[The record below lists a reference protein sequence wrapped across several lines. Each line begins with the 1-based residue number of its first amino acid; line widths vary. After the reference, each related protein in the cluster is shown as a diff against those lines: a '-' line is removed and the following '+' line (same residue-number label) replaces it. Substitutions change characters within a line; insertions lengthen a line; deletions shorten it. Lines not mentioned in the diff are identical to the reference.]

1 MKFWEI
7 FFDKKNVSLFFLRV
21 FLCAH
26 IIIIRR
32 AQTRRE
38 SYKIRFAFDDDDRR
52 RRAWKEGT
60 LMEQQTTTTRDRDF
74 VTWGGRY
81 FLVLQQHVS
90 SSFQSFLF
98 LSFESFSLRVV
109 RVRLCLFSAHHGV
122 LISLSPPFLFLFLL
136 PSGVV
141 FVVVVVV
148 VFLSLSRARFRFC
161 CVAVVCFLQHVFLVR
176 DGRRDGA
183 AVYPADHRR

>member
-1 MKFWEI
+1 
-7 FFDKKNVSLFFLRV
+7 
-21 FLCAH
+21 
-26 IIIIRR
+26 
-32 AQTRRE
+32 
-38 SYKIRFAFDDDDRR
+38 
-52 RRAWKEGT
+52 
-60 LMEQQTTTTRDRDF
+60 MEQQTTTTTRDRDF
-74 VTWGGRY
+74 VTWGGGRY

-98 LSFESFSLRVV
+98 LSFESFSLRFV
-109 RVRLCLFSAHHGV
+109 RVRLCLFSAHGV

-141 FVVVVVV
+141 FVFVVVV

-161 CVAVVCFLQHVFLVR
+161 CVAVVCFLQHVFSVR